1 MLKNKIHPCES
12 EDLIGFIKQF
22 MNWAVT
28 PLTSREM
35 LLQRATEREMIL
47 KAQQRSHNKKKKG
60 GIISGEVIFI

>member
-1 MLKNKIHPCES
+1 MLKNKIHPYES

-35 LLQRATEREMIL
+35 LQRATEREMIL